1 MTIRNILTAG
11 TLSALVGIAGVA
23 STGQAFADDSNL
35 EQGFVPLTVQVADAE
50 LDYSF
55 EGDAFIDHGEVVE
68 NLDIIEEAN
77 LLEADF
83 DAIDIN

>member
-11 TLSALVGIAGVA
+11 TLSALIGIAGVA

-35 EQGFVPLTVQVADAE
+35 DLGFVPLTVQVADAE

-68 NLDIIEEAN
+68 KLDIIEEAN

-83 DAIDIN
+83 DLIDIN

>member
-50 LDYSF
+50 FDYSF
-55 EGDAFIDHGEVVE
+55 EGDADFDLGEVA
-68 NLDIIEEAN
+68 NTLDIIEEAN

-83 DAIDIN
+83 DALEIN

>member
-1 MTIRNILTAG
+1 MSIRNILTAG
-11 TLSALVGIAGVA
+11 SLSALVGIAGVV

-35 EQGFVPLTVQVADAE
+35 DLGSVPLTVQAADAQF
-50 LDYSF
+50 DYSF
-55 EGDAFIDHGEVVE
+55 EGDALIDHGDVVE
-68 NLDIIEEAN
+68 NLDIVEEAS

>member
-11 TLSALVGIAGVA
+11 TLSALVGIAGVV
-23 STGQAFADDSNL
+23 STGQAFADDSYIDL
-35 EQGFVPLTVQVADAE
+35 GSVPLTVQAADAQF
-50 LDYSF
+50 DYSF
-55 EGDAFIDHGEVVE
+55 EGDADFDLGEIA
-68 NLDIIEEAN
+68 NTLDIVEEAN

>member
-11 TLSALVGIAGVA
+11 TLSALIGIAGVA

-35 EQGFVPLTVQVADAE
+35 DLGVQALSVQAVNAE

-68 NLDIIEEAN
+68 NLDVIEEAN

-83 DAIDIN
+83 DLIDIN